1 MTIQTMGF
9 LCPAA
14 IAMTLLPSLLRA
26 QSTISGVV
34 TDPIGS
40 VVPGAQ
46 VEAASPALIE
56 RSRTVTTDSQ
66 GRYAIFDVRPG
77 TYTLTFTESGFSTVK
92 KDSIDVPSNV
102 TVNVSTEMVVGTV
115 GQTVEGHAT
124 TPVVDVE
131 NVAHRAILSR
141 SDMDALPTA
150 RGIGGLITTFTN
162 PRILRLS
169 LQFMF

>member
-1 MTIQTMGF
+1 MTIQKMCF
-9 LCPAA
+9 LCTAA

-26 QSTISGVV
+26 QSTILGAV

-40 VVPGAQ
+40 VVPGVQ
-46 VEAASPALIE
+46 VEAASSALIE
-56 RSRTVTTDSQ
+56 RSPTVTTDSQ
-66 GRYAIFDVRPG
+66 GRYTIFDVRPG
-77 TYTLTFTESGFSTVK
+77 TYTLTFTASGFSTVK

-102 TVNVSTEMVVGTV
+102 TVNVSTEMVGAV
-115 GQTVEGHAT
+115 GQTVEVHAT
-124 TPVVDVE
+124 TPVVHVE
-131 NVAHRAILSR
+131 NVAHPAILSR

-150 RGIGGLITTFTN
+150 RDIGGPITTFTN